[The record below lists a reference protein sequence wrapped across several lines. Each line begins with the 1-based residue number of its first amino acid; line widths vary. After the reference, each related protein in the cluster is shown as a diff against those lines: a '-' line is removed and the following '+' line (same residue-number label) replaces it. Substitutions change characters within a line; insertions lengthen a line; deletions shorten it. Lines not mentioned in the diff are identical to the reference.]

1 MKTMTTT
8 KALALGAALAACAA
22 LGACGDKSRST
33 QAAAVSSPGAAAPT
47 TGDSSGAGGPCT
59 SYKAGEQGVIRT
71 FCTGKGVAKVTVG
84 GKTYSVSGGE
94 CETQMGMRAFNAG
107 VVTGTEHP
115 TPLPD
120 YVGMTVMSETGEAFE
135 NAVLPLHLGGKD
147 MIVRPNK
154 GTYTPAGGTFEGTVM
169 GSGEKVMGSF
179 TC

>member
-1 MKTMTTT
+1 MKTTTT
-8 KALALGAALAACAA
+8 IAALAVCAA
-22 LGACGDKSRST
+22 LAGCGQKTSEAGAV
-33 QAAAVSSPGAAAPT
+33 ASPGAAAPT
-47 TGDSSGAGGPCT
+47 TASTAGGGGPCS

-84 GKTYSVSGGE
+84 DKSYSVSGGE

-120 YVGMTVMSETGEAFE
+120 YVGMTVMTETGETFE

-154 GTYTPAGGTFEGTVM
+154 GTYTPAGGTFEGTVI
-169 GSGEKVMGSF
+169 GTGEKVTGSF